1 MRHAF
6 KTEQWV
12 PHPVEKVFSFF
23 ANPENLPRLM
33 PGWQQARIERSN
45 FVAPP
50 SSPSPLQA
58 NTVAAGAG
66 TTMTISFRAVPFL
79 PLRLN
84 WEALIVEFGWNH
96 HFCDEQPKG
105 PFAYWRHCHHVS
117 EEVRAPGPGTPV
129 FGTLVIDDLTYELPF
144 GLLAEPAHA
153 LFARRQIEGIFRY
166 RQEQLLKLLA

>member
-12 PHPVEKVFSFF
+12 PYPIEKVFSFF

-33 PGWQQARIERSN
+33 PAWQQARIEVAN

-50 SSPSPLQA
+50 PSPSPLQT
-58 NTVAAGAG
+58 NTTAAGTG
-66 TTMTISFRAVPFL
+66 TTMTISFRALPFL

-84 WEALIVEFGWNH
+84 WEALIVEFGWND

-117 EEVRAPGPGTPV
+117 ERIRAGEP
-129 FGTLVIDDLTYELPF
+129 GTLVVDDLTYELPF
-144 GLLAEPAHA
+144 GILAEPAHA
-153 LFARRQIEGIFRY
+153 LFARRQIETIFKY
-166 RQEQLLKLLA
+166 RQQELLKLLA